1 MESMF
6 SWHCCFQSEYYQ
18 QATVASRSGG
28 ADWKHS
34 WCKAPTRCSRRSD
47 TWSGGRPS
55 RAASCAQV
63 ELCFRHV
70 AELPGRHEYY
80 SSATRVRIISSR
92 QRFDQQFS
100 RFSEDSGLGAAWAV
114 YVELAS
120 ASLQAAVRD
129 TGRSARERICIMQL
143 GISAAAGS
151 TTLGSL
157 HHCVD
162 DCSRNNCS
170 HDADRRSCLR

>member
-18 QATVASRSGG
+18 QATVASKSGG
-28 ADWKHS
+28 TYWKHY
-34 WCKAPTRCSRRSD
+34 WCEAPTRCSRRSD
-47 TWSGGRPS
+47 IWSGGRPS

-80 SSATRVRIISSR
+80 CSATWVPIISSR
-92 QRFDQQFS
+92 QHFDQQFS
-100 RFSEDSGLGAAWAV
+100 RFSEDSGLGEAWAV

-120 ASLQAAVRD
+120 ASLQVAIRD
-129 TGRSARERICIMQL
+129 TGRSAGERICIMQL

-157 HHCVD
+157 HHGVD